1 MSSAE
6 KGLVVALPILSG
18 SLLRIPVGLLSDR
31 FGAKRIGVALLA
43 FLFLGNRK
51 NKNPYL
57 RSSDGTGEQRA
68 LGEREI
74 MGHRTQLLSILLSA
88 GNNRPLGWYQGPDFM
103 PEKWSQRGDSNP

>member
-1 MSSAE
+1 MSSDE

-18 SLLRIPVGLLSDR
+18 SLLRIPVGLLSDG

-74 MGHRTQLLSILLSA
+74 SGHQTPLLSILLSI
-88 GNNRPLGWYQGPDFM
+88 GNNRPLAWFLWPSFVLR
-103 PEKWSQRGDSNP
+103 KWSQRGDSNP

>member
-57 RSSDGTGEQRA
+57 RSSDGTRC
-68 LGEREI
+68 
-74 MGHRTQLLSILLSA
+74 A
-88 GNNRPLGWYQGPDFM
+88 GGLVKLKG
-103 PEKWSQRGDSNP
+103 